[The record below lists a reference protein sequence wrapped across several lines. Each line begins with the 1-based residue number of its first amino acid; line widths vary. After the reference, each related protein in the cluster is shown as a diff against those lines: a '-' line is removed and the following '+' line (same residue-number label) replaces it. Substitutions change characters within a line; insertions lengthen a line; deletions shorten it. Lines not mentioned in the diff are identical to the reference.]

1 MQLVNIKNFIK
12 TSARNNHG
20 FTLIE
25 VLVSISIFA
34 LIVGATVE
42 IYLFARNANDIV
54 WEQLKTQNEGRKV
67 IQDFT
72 NELRTAT
79 ASSIGAYSIES
90 AAGNHITFYSDFYK
104 DTFRERIRYFMSS
117 TTLRRGII
125 KPTGNPLTYNSANE
139 VFTDIA
145 HDVANASN
153 TIFTYYDNNFTGTS
167 APLANPVDVTKI
179 RMVGITLELEEN
191 PRASPAPF
199 YISSKVMIRNLKD
212 N

>member
-1 MQLVNIKNFIK
+1 MNFKIL
-12 TSARNNHG
+12 SQDNQG

-34 LIVGATVE
+34 LIVGA
-42 IYLFARNANDIV
+42 IMQMYLFAWNANAIV

-79 ASSIGAYSIES
+79 ASSIGANSIQS
-90 AAGNHITFYSDFYK
+90 ATGNQIVFYSDFYK
-104 DTFRERIRYFMSS
+104 DTFREKIRYFMSS
-117 TTLRRGII
+117 TTLKRGII
-125 KPTGNPLTYNSANE
+125 KPTGNPLVYVTSTE
-139 VFTDIA
+139 VITDVA
-145 HDVANASN
+145 HDVASPSN
-153 TIFTYYDNNFTGTS
+153 TVFTYYDNTFTGTG
-167 APLANPVDVTKI
+167 APLPSPVDVTKI

-191 PRASPAPF
+191 PHASPAPF